1 MHHLLIPQGLPADVN
16 ALKHSSVTP
25 SPELSDSIRA
35 LPSDLLS
42 LYQDLPEGD
51 VSAKENPDLAFKM
64 HMLLSRLDPEM
75 SDRWHWRDT
84 RKVLRNL
91 EIIKEQGIPA
101 SKAIRNAFVAF
112 TPRPYVCSCPML
124 TYLNL
129 PITPSYD
136 VLLFW
141 LHADKDV
148 LEPRLDERVD
158 EMLEVSAFAVPS
170 I

>member
-1 MHHLLIPQGLPADVN
+1 MG
-16 ALKHSSVTP
+16 
-25 SPELSDSIRA
+25 E
-35 LPSDLLS
+35 
-42 LYQDLPEGD
+42 

-112 TPRPYVCSCPML
+112 TPRPYVCLCPML

-158 EMLEVSAFAVPS
+158 EMLEVSAFVISSYESPELSMSVWAHSRSSYSQGIDEYKCWYNSLTQFVMPKS
-170 I
+170 